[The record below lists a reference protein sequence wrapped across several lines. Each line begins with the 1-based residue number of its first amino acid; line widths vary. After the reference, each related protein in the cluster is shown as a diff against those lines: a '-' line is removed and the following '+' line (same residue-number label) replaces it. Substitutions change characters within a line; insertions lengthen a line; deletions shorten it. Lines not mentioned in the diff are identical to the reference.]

1 MWGSLYDDLKGLCLV
16 WIRLDLCVGLLGA
29 LCWIS
34 VGSVQH
40 ESLSLNSPAVRGRFA
55 FDCLLALGCGCFR
68 RRKGW
73 VILKLVKPQE
83 KEPQSTQKASNGT
96 KGKKQE
102 QQEKWSFERFNCKV
116 MPAHFAY
123 RYLGRFPDKG
133 SFDQELLEILIT
145 KRVELKFWKE
155 KEKEE
160 EAGYH
165 LNTLGKRI
173 ESLGHKQDTL
183 GHQHFCNIKGKHEQ
197 LLGPEKPRYPDTLE
211 DCLQKTCSQ
220 LFWGLP
226 FLHIQ
231 NKATSFSSNAIEN
244 LESHFWKKQLERERT
259 LPSLV
264 KNSQQVFSQVT
275 PNLSQETRSSQAHS
289 SDSILPGYL
298 ISPEVREKLEHHIAQ
313 RFMQQQSGL
322 PYRIQASQKL
332 MQPQDQYP
340 RPCQAQGRE
349 GPSRSSAGLGKRRQ
363 DAQKMT
369 SKCPAQII
377 PGTDL
382 RHDVGQSVGKIVKD
396 LYMFSANPPVKDPR
410 AKPESER
417 VLSPDKKH
425 PEVSSVLTERKEEQ
439 ICEREIPVKVYHS
452 RLADNLV
459 FDILGETNA
468 PMKTEST
475 QSSQDGKASMI
486 TSHESLV
493 LSPYT
498 EQELEAHIIRFR
510 ATEKTWGYLRG
521 PTPGDTHK
529 PSDVPLTGQEN
540 KPSSLA
546 PKYNFVSRM
555 WHSESVV
562 ETEKGSL
569 KPSPGSAMAR
579 NEPQEKTK
587 RQASPESCS
596 NVTVVDLDECSP
608 SSRAQEVVEGDSAG
622 KGTREPSVQVKSLD
636 INMDFRRSWSPRS
649 NKSPS
654 LNTKSV
660 ASNTDLLFETQFLKL
675 ESQGF
680 TDQQDQAQGQA
691 SSVLLQDCETGVL
704 LQDCATDTLLKDC
717 HSNMFLAANILASQ
731 ESLSYY
737 QTLSSEDKSNSQKLY
752 DATSSEG
759 SSQGQQVDMRRQ
771 LRYKSQGKKSVP
783 KDGREKYTRPKLRQ
797 IKKGLAERRAYQPQ
811 GMSHPGQKKESTE
824 SLRSKFRQLILKKRQ
839 VPSESH
845 FKERIKLLLQWI
857 FPNKCKE
864 PEEPLQKGKPE
875 TATVKSQESIKS
887 KSTTESR
894 AVEAQTVMT
903 AVGQI
908 LKEKMVFHHGP
919 HATELNW
926 KSKAPENYR
935 VPLGSTQ
942 LYQHTP
948 QTREGSVS
956 QIIMHPDF
964 EKLHPFGSDLAMLQ
978 LLFPVNF
985 TSYIIPA
992 CLPVPGMKLPKA
1004 TESLIKAVYTLY
1016 QQRGLLIPV
1025 RTLLLKFFS
1034 KIYQKEEL
1042 RAYRIRYRSKVLSRW
1057 LAGLPLQLAHL
1068 SSRNPELST
1077 QLIDIIHTAA
1087 ARANKELLKS
1097 LKVTALQI
1105 YDPQEGTVVVLPA
1118 ESQQLL
1124 VQLVYFLPSLPADLL
1139 SQLSR
1144 CCIMGRLSANL
1155 AAMLIGI
1162 LHMRSSFSGWKSS
1175 VKEQNGSVQLN
1186 ISNADY
1192 FSFLFSTLTGF
1203 SKEELTWLQSLRGV
1217 PHVIQTQ
1224 LSPVLL
1230 YLTDL
1235 DQFLHHWDVTET
1247 VCHSLLVVPV
1257 RSQSFDALQTAISK
1271 HLVGL
1276 TVIPDSTAGCVLGV
1290 ICKLLDHTCVLSE
1303 ILLLFLASCCY
1314 SLLYFLLTLEKGEA
1328 EHLRKSK
1335 LQSHQMEPCDQCG
1348 LQLTPQPPSAFHAST
1363 QEFLNFLNGQAN
1375 LFNWGTQLE
1384 KGIVMAS
1391 TWFGNQFTGFV
1402 GLIEMRNIPTYPE
1415 GDPFGTYIRE
1425 MGKT

>member
-1 MWGSLYDDLKGLCLV
+1 MIQMKENPLLSLRSTFDTWLNSSSPFWAIDTILAFLCGLGLFFLILPYLENNPSFPPPTKHGN
-16 WIRLDLCVGLLGA
+16 IRKHRMERRGRSRSSKRNGA
-29 LCWIS
+29 LKAC
-34 VGSVQH
+34 
-40 ESLSLNSPAVRGRFA
+40 R
-55 FDCLLALGCGCFR
+55 DCLEALEEV
-68 RRKGW
+68 W
-73 VILKLVKPQE
+73 DLTSLLQ
-83 KEPQSTQKASNGT
+83 
-96 KGKKQE
+96 
-102 QQEKWSFERFNCKV
+102 
-116 MPAHFAY
+116 

-133 SFDQELLEILIT
+133 SFDQVSCQDSPSEVCKAVPDEAHQPCREEAAPTISPAPLTKQPPPWASTISPGSVSTYSESYLSASPTPEPLLPVDSLSPWPLALSPSPQSPPHGRACPLPPAPCSAPKPSGSRVSLTQGDSTALALGTIRHRSSPHCPWRPAISGIVCSSSPGSALAWWQEAAKAWSFSTLTNLESQKESLPLYPPGDSFWGDPRNRQVEAGSLAFINPDVQELLEILIT

-183 GHQHFCNIKGKHEQ
+183 GHQHFWNIKGNHEQ

-226 FLHIQ
+226 FLHSESLVATVTPPPLTHVETQARPQPWIPITPQFQPPLRAHMETQIGSTETSCPTVQ

-363 DAQKMT
+363 DAQKMR
-369 SKCPAQII
+369 SKCPAQIV

-396 LYMFSANPPVKDPR
+396 LYMFSANPPVEDPR

-417 VLSPDKKH
+417 VLSPDKMH

-510 ATEKTWGYLRG
+510 VRHRWRLLFKVLKFIFCLKLKKVQGPTLKATCESGDHSRTLLTKGLGKPPQPHAGEKLITTEAVAPLESPLPVPSRATEKTWGYLRR

-529 PSDVPLTGQEN
+529 PSDVPLTRQEN

-579 NEPQEKTK
+579 NEPQEKTR

-622 KGTREPSVQVKSLD
+622 KGTREPSVQVQSLD

-839 VPSESH
+839 VPSENH

-926 KSKAPENYR
+926 YQAEFQDPIGPHYCQHRILSYQEQRRMRRDTPRYHQATPMGHSFSYKSKWTSPRDSNWAFSPRQPGPPPGRACQHGSR
-935 VPLGSTQ
+935 VTSIPGHPLHCPRHGLLQKYTSSGESEHGFHSITGRKT
-942 LYQHTP
+942 LP
-948 QTREGSVS
+948 Q
-956 QIIMHPDF
+956 
-964 EKLHPFGSDLAMLQ
+964 EK
-978 LLFPVNF
+978 N
-985 TSYIIPA
+985 A
-992 CLPVPGMKLPKA
+992 CLADKYV
-1004 TESLIKAVYTLY
+1004 
-1016 QQRGLLIPV
+1016 
-1025 RTLLLKFFS
+1025 F
-1034 KIYQKEEL
+1034 
-1042 RAYRIRYRSKVLSRW
+1042 LS
-1057 LAGLPLQLAHL
+1057 
-1068 SSRNPELST
+1068 
-1077 QLIDIIHTAA
+1077 
-1087 ARANKELLKS
+1087 
-1097 LKVTALQI
+1097 
-1105 YDPQEGTVVVLPA
+1105 
-1118 ESQQLL
+1118 
-1124 VQLVYFLPSLPADLL
+1124 
-1139 SQLSR
+1139 
-1144 CCIMGRLSANL
+1144 C
-1155 AAMLIGI
+1155 
-1162 LHMRSSFSGWKSS
+1162 
-1175 VKEQNGSVQLN
+1175 
-1186 ISNADY
+1186 
-1192 FSFLFSTLTGF
+1192 
-1203 SKEELTWLQSLRGV
+1203 
-1217 PHVIQTQ
+1217 
-1224 LSPVLL
+1224 
-1230 YLTDL
+1230 
-1235 DQFLHHWDVTET
+1235 
-1247 VCHSLLVVPV
+1247 
-1257 RSQSFDALQTAISK
+1257 
-1271 HLVGL
+1271 
-1276 TVIPDSTAGCVLGV
+1276 
-1290 ICKLLDHTCVLSE
+1290 
-1303 ILLLFLASCCY
+1303 
-1314 SLLYFLLTLEKGEA
+1314 
-1328 EHLRKSK
+1328 
-1335 LQSHQMEPCDQCG
+1335 
-1348 LQLTPQPPSAFHAST
+1348 
-1363 QEFLNFLNGQAN
+1363 
-1375 LFNWGTQLE
+1375 
-1384 KGIVMAS
+1384 
-1391 TWFGNQFTGFV
+1391 
-1402 GLIEMRNIPTYPE
+1402 
-1415 GDPFGTYIRE
+1415 
-1425 MGKT
+1425 

>member
-1 MWGSLYDDLKGLCLV
+1 AQLPEGSSMIQMKENPLLSLRSTFDTWLNSSSPFWAIDTILAFLCGLGLFFLILPYLENNPSFPPPTKHGN
-16 WIRLDLCVGLLGA
+16 IRKHRMERRGRSRSSKRNGA
-29 LCWIS
+29 LKAC
-34 VGSVQH
+34 
-40 ESLSLNSPAVRGRFA
+40 R
-55 FDCLLALGCGCFR
+55 DCLEALEEV
-68 RRKGW
+68 W
-73 VILKLVKPQE
+73 DLTSLLQ
-83 KEPQSTQKASNGT
+83 
-96 KGKKQE
+96 
-102 QQEKWSFERFNCKV
+102 
-116 MPAHFAY
+116 

-133 SFDQELLEILIT
+133 SFDQVSCQDSPSEVCKAVPDEAHQPCREEAAPTISPAPLTKQPPPWASTISPGSVSTYSESYLSASPTPEPLLPVDSLSPWPLALSPSPQSPPHGRACPLPPAPCSAPKPSGSRVSLTQGDSTALALGTIRHRSSPHCPWRPAISGIVCSSSPGSALAWWQEAAKAWSFSTLTNLESQKESLPLYPPGDSFWGDPRNRQVEAGSLAFINPDVQELLEILIT

-183 GHQHFCNIKGKHEQ
+183 GHQHFWNIKGNHEQ

-226 FLHIQ
+226 FLHSESLVATVTVPGSALELCPVLFNEHSKVKPFHIPAKVTSKLSLAKPLTHPVAQAQPQSLTPTMPQLQPSPLVHVETQAQALPLTPIMPQCQPSSIGSTETSCPTVQ

-363 DAQKMT
+363 DAQKMR
-369 SKCPAQII
+369 SKCPAQIV

-396 LYMFSANPPVKDPR
+396 LYMFSANPPVEDPR

-417 VLSPDKKH
+417 VLSPDKMH

-510 ATEKTWGYLRG
+510 VRHRWRLLFKVLKFIFCLKLKKVQGPTLKATCESGDHSRTLLTKGLGKPPQPHAGEKLITTEAVAPLESPLPVPSRATEKTWGYLRR

-529 PSDVPLTGQEN
+529 PSDVPLTRQEN

-555 WHSESVV
+555 WHS
-562 ETEKGSL
+562 
-569 KPSPGSAMAR
+569 SAMAR
-579 NEPQEKTK
+579 NEPQEKTR

-622 KGTREPSVQVKSLD
+622 KGTREPSVQVQSLD

-654 LNTKSV
+654 H
-660 ASNTDLLFETQFLKL
+660 
-675 ESQGF
+675 
-680 TDQQDQAQGQA
+680 
-691 SSVLLQDCETGVL
+691 
-704 LQDCATDTLLKDC
+704 CATDTLLKDC

-839 VPSESH
+839 VPSENH

-926 KSKAPENYR
+926 YQAEFQDPIGPHYCQHRILSYQEQRRMRRDTPRYHQATPMGHSFSYKSKWTSPRDSNWAFSPRQPGPPPGRACQHGSR
-935 VPLGSTQ
+935 VTSIPGHPL
-942 LYQHTP
+942 HCP
-948 QTREGSVS
+948 R
-956 QIIMHPDF
+956 H
-964 EKLHPFGSDLAMLQ
+964 
-978 LLFPVNF
+978 
-985 TSYIIPA
+985 
-992 CLPVPGMKLPKA
+992 
-1004 TESLIKAVYTLY
+1004 
-1016 QQRGLLIPV
+1016 GLL
-1025 RTLLLKFFS
+1025 
-1034 KIYQKEEL
+1034 QK
-1042 RAYRIRYRSKVLSRW
+1042 Y
-1057 LAGLPLQLAHL
+1057 
-1068 SSRNPELST
+1068 T
-1077 QLIDIIHTAA
+1077 
-1087 ARANKELLKS
+1087 
-1097 LKVTALQI
+1097 
-1105 YDPQEGTVVVLPA
+1105 
-1118 ESQQLL
+1118 
-1124 VQLVYFLPSLPADLL
+1124 
-1139 SQLSR
+1139 
-1144 CCIMGRLSANL
+1144 
-1155 AAMLIGI
+1155 
-1162 LHMRSSFSGWKSS
+1162 
-1175 VKEQNGSVQLN
+1175 
-1186 ISNADY
+1186 
-1192 FSFLFSTLTGF
+1192 
-1203 SKEELTWLQSLRGV
+1203 
-1217 PHVIQTQ
+1217 
-1224 LSPVLL
+1224 
-1230 YLTDL
+1230 
-1235 DQFLHHWDVTET
+1235 
-1247 VCHSLLVVPV
+1247 
-1257 RSQSFDALQTAISK
+1257 
-1271 HLVGL
+1271 
-1276 TVIPDSTAGCVLGV
+1276 
-1290 ICKLLDHTCVLSE
+1290 
-1303 ILLLFLASCCY
+1303 
-1314 SLLYFLLTLEKGEA
+1314 
-1328 EHLRKSK
+1328 
-1335 LQSHQMEPCDQCG
+1335 
-1348 LQLTPQPPSAFHAST
+1348 
-1363 QEFLNFLNGQAN
+1363 
-1375 LFNWGTQLE
+1375 
-1384 KGIVMAS
+1384 
-1391 TWFGNQFTGFV
+1391 
-1402 GLIEMRNIPTYPE
+1402 
-1415 GDPFGTYIRE
+1415 
-1425 MGKT
+1425 